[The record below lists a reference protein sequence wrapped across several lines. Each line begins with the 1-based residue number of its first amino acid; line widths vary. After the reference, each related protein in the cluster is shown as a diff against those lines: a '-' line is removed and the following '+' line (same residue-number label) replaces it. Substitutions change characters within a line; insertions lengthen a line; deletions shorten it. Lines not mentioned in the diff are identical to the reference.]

1 MVLDS
6 LSLFDKNIAIATAPI
21 NPKIAPEAPTPIRFW
36 CHNKLEIPALTFHR
50 YVQELKAFISNFELD
65 FDLVYDRNQ
74 QKYQLIKR

>member
-1 MVLDS
+1 MKVSKSQCLLYIYNLLVLKGEFS
-6 LSLFDKNIAIATAPI
+6 REEVLT
-21 NPKIAPEAPTPIRFW
+21 
-36 CHNKLEIPALTFHR
+36 KLEIPALTFHR